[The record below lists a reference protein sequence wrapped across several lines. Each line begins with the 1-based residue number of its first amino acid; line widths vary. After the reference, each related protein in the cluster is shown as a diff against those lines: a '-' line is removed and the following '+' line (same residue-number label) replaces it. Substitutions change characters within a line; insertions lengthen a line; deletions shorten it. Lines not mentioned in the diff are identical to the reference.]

1 MEGASVFL
9 NRLLLELR
17 DSLLQTLGLFDA
29 ESENAVTVLARL
41 LEQAVISLLLVAI
54 FALIYRLLRF
64 GVQFLLRRLHL
75 SRVERPVDSGLRYT
89 VIILAALAVLSQFGI
104 SDVVTG
110 RIARAAVV
118 AFLFYLSWLLSLRL
132 LTRGLTRQRLDP
144 SILQL
149 VRNVASVLILAF
161 GIASVLSQF
170 GVNIVSVVTGLGVV
184 GIAVGFAAQDTLSN
198 LIAGITLLIERPF
211 RIGEWVQ
218 INGQVGKVKEITLR
232 NTRLVTR
239 DNIYTVIPNSSVSS
253 SDIINYSAGGPLRLQ
268 VSVGIAYKESVKAA
282 REALLPIIQGHE
294 KVMRAPEPSV
304 RVEALAD
311 SSVNLLLVFWI
322 EPESIAVEPK
332 IRADILEAS
341 KDALDAAGIEIPFP
355 HLQLFIDEAKGLTE
369 VVTPFVSIKA
379 IEN

>member
-1 MEGASVFL
+1 VEGAGTFL

-17 DSLLQTLGLFDA
+17 NSLLQTFGLFDS

-41 LEQAVISLLLVAI
+41 LDQLVISLLLIAI
-54 FALIYRLLRF
+54 FVLIYRSLRF
-64 GVQFLLRRLHL
+64 GLRFFLRRFRLN
-75 SRVERPVDSGLRYT
+75 RVEQPLTSGLRYT
-89 VIILAALAVLSQFGI
+89 VSVLAALAVLSQFGV
-104 SDVVTG
+104 SDLVTG
-110 RIARAAVV
+110 RIARASVV
-118 AFLFYLSWLLSLRL
+118 GFLFYLGWLLSLRF
-132 LTRGLTRQRLDP
+132 LTRGLTRYQLDR

-149 VRNVASVLILAF
+149 LRNVASVLIFAF

-170 GVNIVSVVTGLGVV
+170 GVNIVSLVTGLGVV

-211 RIGEWVQ
+211 HIGEWVQ
-218 INGQVGKVKEITLR
+218 INGQVGKVQEITLR

-282 REALLPIIQGHE
+282 REALMPVIMGHE

-311 SSVNLLLVFWI
+311 SSVNLLLIFWI
-322 EPESIAVEPK
+322 ERDSIEVEPK
-332 IRADILEAS
+332 IRADILENS
-341 KDALDAAGIEIPFP
+341 KNALDTAGIEIPFP

-369 VVTPFVSIKA
+369 VVQPPTLRHSA
-379 IEN
+379 D